1 MLKYL
6 VPMLLTSTSAFADPI
21 SATVALISTA
31 TVAATAGAAYIFGSA
46 LYHFAAVYALSELG
60 KALAPDVPVQDRKTR
75 GYEVAGVS
83 PAAPHAVIYGRTKVG
98 GVIVYKETTDNDKFL
113 HMIIAIAG
121 HEVDEIEEVYFD
133 DAELGFAGKN
143 AALNE
148 VTSPSQ
154 YDGKAFVYRHLGTD
168 DQLADPQLMAASAGK
183 WTGSHTLSGVAY
195 VYVKL
200 EFDAD
205 AYPNGEPSISFVVR
219 GKKLYYPTTQAT
231 TFSSNPALA
240 LRDYLT
246 SDYGLNADAD
256 EIDDVSFAAA
266 AAICDETVSLVAGG
280 TETRYTVNGSFI
292 TDVTPQTIIDDLTR
306 AMAGSMWYAQGKFRV
321 KAGAYTSPVLALD
334 EDDNRSNI
342 QIKTRN
348 SRRDGFNAVTGKY
361 RGAETDWQMTDF
373 RKVSSSEFLQT
384 DNNQE
389 LVADISLPF
398 TSTTTMAQRLAKI
411 MLYRNRE
418 QLSLSGNFGIRA
430 FKLQVGDIVTY
441 SNTHLG
447 FSNKTFEV
455 TGWKFVPTGDGAVEV
470 TLGLSEVSSSVY
482 DAYADEKIFESNNTI
497 LANAFTVPTV
507 GLTVAQDTRIINEH
521 VISLIRATVSATEA
535 SRIDYV
541 EVEYKLAS
549 ETTYNQLGVGELGIF
564 EAIDLEN
571 GLYDVRARAINTIGR
586 KGTYTTTQF
595 NLQAGLDAPQD
606 VASIS
611 ATVNGAMTILEWE
624 AITNLDLSFYRIR
637 HSIATTNAKFADA
650 TTSFEKVPRPAT
662 SVSVPARAGTY
673 MIQAYD
679 KLGIPSENFTS
690 VVVPQASLNQYT
702 TTNTATENPSF
713 SGTKTGCSV
722 ADNKLRITNPDTAPT
737 SATYTFANDINT
749 GGVRQVYATG
759 FVSNDRLNTGSGLW
773 DDLTGNI
780 DTLSGLWDNLT
791 ADPQFPDT
799 NVVFYI
805 SSTDDDPSG
814 SPTWSPY
821 MPFKSGQFSGWAF
834 RFKVELTSTSDE
846 ITPNIDQLYAKV
858 EY

>member
-21 SATVALISTA
+21 SATVALISTVT
-31 TVAATAGAAYIFGSA
+31 TVGIGSLLTMGA
-46 LYHFAAVYALSELG
+46 LYHFAGVYALSELG
-60 KALAPDVPVQDRKTR
+60 KALAPDVPTLDKQTR

-98 GVIVYKETTDNDKFL
+98 GVVVYKETTDNDKFL

-133 DAELGFAGKN
+133 DVQLEFGSKFGE
-143 AALNE
+143 LNE
-148 VTSPSQ
+148 AVGPEQ
-154 YDGKAFVYRHLGTD
+154 YNGKAFVYRHVGTD
-168 DQLADPQLMAASAGK
+168 TQLADPQLVAASDNK
-183 WTGSHTLSGVAY
+183 WSDSHTLSGIAY

-219 GKKLYYPTTQAT
+219 GKKLYNPTTQAT

-246 SDYGLNADAD
+246 SDYGLGADED

-292 TDVTPQTIIDDLTR
+292 TDVTPQTLIDDLTR

-470 TLGLSEVSSSVY
+470 TLGLSEVSSGVY
-482 DAYADEKIFESNNTI
+482 DAYADEALFESNNTI
-497 LANAFTVPTV
+497 LADAFTVPTV
-507 GLTVAQDTRIINEH
+507 GLTLEQDTRIINEH
-521 VISLIRATVSATEA
+521 VVSLIRVITTATEA

-549 ETTYNQLGVGELGIF
+549 DTTYNQLGVGELGIF
-564 EAIDLEN
+564 EALDLQN

-586 KGTYTTTQF
+586 KGEYTTAQI
-595 NLQAGLDAPQD
+595 NLTAQIEPPED
-606 VASIS
+606 VAVFGAS
-611 ATVNGAMTILEWE
+611 VNGSVTTLEWE
-624 AITNLDLSFYRIR
+624 AIGSLDLSFYKIR
-637 HSIATTNAKFADA
+637 HSIETSGATYANA

-662 SVSVPARAGTY
+662 SVTVPARSGTY

-679 KLGIPSENFTS
+679 KVGIPSVNYTS
-690 VVVPQASLNQYT
+690 VVVPNASLTQYA
-702 TTNTATENPSF
+702 TTNTATEHPTF
-713 SGTKTGCSV
+713 AGTKTGCSV
-722 ADNKLRITNPDTAPT
+722 TSSNLRITDPSSAPST
-737 SATYTFANDINT
+737 ATYTFANDIDT
-749 GGVRQVYATG
+749 GSVRQVYATG
-759 FVSNDRLNTGSGLW
+759 FAGNNRFDTGAALW

-780 DTLSGLWDNLT
+780 DTLSGLWDSLT
-791 ADPQFPDT
+791 ANPQFPDT

-805 SSTDDDPSG
+805 SATDDDPSG
-814 SPTWSPY
+814 SPTWSDY
-821 MPFKSGQFSGWAF
+821 TPFKSGQLSGRAF
-834 RFKVELTSTSDE
+834 RFKVELKSSSNEVTPRLDE
-846 ITPNIDQLYAKV
+846 LYAKV

>member
-6 VPMLLTSTSAFADPI
+6 IPMLLTTTSAFADPI

-31 TVAATAGAAYIFGSA
+31 TAYATSTLIATSLF
-46 LYHFAAVYALSELG
+46 YHFAAVYALSELG
-60 KALAPDVPVQDRKTR
+60 KALAPDTPSMDKDVR
-75 GYEVAGVS
+75 GYQVSGVS

-98 GVIVYKETTDNDKFL
+98 GVIVYKETTDSDKFL
-113 HMIIAIAG
+113 HMIVAIAG

-133 DAELGFAGKN
+133 DVELGFVTKYGF
-143 AALNE
+143 LNE

-154 YDGKAFVYRHLGTD
+154 YDGKAFVYRHVGTD

-183 WTGSHTLSGVAY
+183 WTGAHTLSGIAY
-195 VYVKL
+195 VYIKL

-219 GKKLYYPTTQAT
+219 GKKLYNPTTQAT

-280 TETRYTVNGSFI
+280 TQTRYTVNGSFI
-292 TDVTPQTIIDDLTR
+292 TDVTPQTVIDDLTR

-334 EDDNRSNI
+334 ENDNRSNI

-361 RGAETDWQMTDF
+361 RGAETEWQTTDF
-373 RKVSSSEFLQT
+373 RKVSSSEFLQI

-418 QLSLSGNFGIRA
+418 QISLSGNFGIRA

-441 SNTHLG
+441 SNSHLG

-470 TLGLSEVSSSVY
+470 TLGLSEVNSSVY

-497 LANAFTVPTV
+497 LADAFTVPTV
-507 GLTVAQDTRIINEH
+507 GLTVAQETRVINEH
-521 VISLIRATVSATEA
+521 VVSLIRATVSATES

-541 EVEYKLAS
+541 EVEYKLSS
-549 ETTYNQLGVGELGIF
+549 ETTYNQLGVGELGVF

-571 GLYDVRARAINTIGR
+571 GLYDVRARAINTVGR
-586 KGTYTTTQF
+586 KGTYTTTQL
-595 NLQAGLDAPQD
+595 NLQAGLEAPQD

-624 AITNLDLSFYRIR
+624 AISSLDLSFYRIR
-637 HSIATTNAKFADA
+637 HSIDESGATFANA

-690 VVVPQASLNQYT
+690 VVVPTAALNQYT
-702 TTNTATENPSF
+702 TTNTATEDPSF
-713 SGTKTGCSV
+713 SGAKAGCSV
-722 ADNKLRITNPDTAPT
+722 ISNNLRITSPASAPST
-737 SATYTFANDINT
+737 ATYTFANDIDT
-749 GGVRQVYATG
+749 GSIRQVHATG
-759 FVSNDRLNTGSGLW
+759 FVGSNRLNTGSGLW
-773 DDLTGNI
+773 DDLTDPI
-780 DTLSGLWDNLT
+780 DSLSGLWDNLT
-791 ADPQFPDT
+791 NNPQFSDT
-799 NVVFYI
+799 NVVFFI
-805 SSTDDDPSG
+805 SQTNDDPSS
-814 SPTWSPY
+814 SPTWSSY
-821 MPFKSGQFSGWAF
+821 APFKSGQFSGRAF
-834 RFKVELTSTSDE
+834 RFKVELKSTSNDVTPSIDE
-846 ITPNIDQLYAKV
+846 LFAKV

>member
-21 SATVALISTA
+21 SATVALISTIT
-31 TVAATAGAAYIFGSA
+31 TVGVGSLLTMGA
-46 LYHFAAVYALSELG
+46 LYHFAGVYALSELG
-60 KALAPDVPVQDRKTR
+60 KALAPDVPTLDKQTR
-75 GYEVAGVS
+75 GYEVSGVS

-121 HEVDEIEEVYFD
+121 HEVTSIEEVYFD
-133 DAELGFAGKN
+133 DVELEVGFKFGQ
-143 AALNE
+143 LNE
-148 VTSPSQ
+148 VTGPEQ
-154 YDGKAFVYRHLGTD
+154 YDGKAFIYRYLGTD
-168 DQLADPQLMAASAGK
+168 DQLADPQLIQASDNK
-183 WTGSHTLSGVAY
+183 WTGSHTLSGIAY
-195 VYVKL
+195 AYVKL

-219 GKKLYYPTTQAT
+219 GKKLYNPTTEAT

-246 SDYGLNADAD
+246 SDYGLGADED

-292 TDVTPQTIIDDLTR
+292 TDVTPQTVIDDLTR

-497 LANAFTVPTV
+497 LADAFTVPTV

-521 VISLIRATVSATEA
+521 VVSLIRATVGATET

-571 GLYDVRARAINTIGR
+571 GLYDVRARAINTVGR

-690 VVVPQASLNQYT
+690 VVVPQASLNQYIT
-702 TTNTATENPSF
+702 TQTATEDPLFN
-713 SGTKTGCSV
+713 GVRTGCSV

-737 SATYTFANDINT
+737 SATYTFSNDINT

-780 DTLSGLWDNLT
+780 DTLPGLWDNLT

>member
-1 MLKYL
+1 
-6 VPMLLTSTSAFADPI
+6 MLLTSTSAFADPI
-21 SATVALISTA
+21 SATVALISTVT
-31 TVAATAGAAYIFGSA
+31 TVGIGSLLTMGA
-46 LYHFAAVYALSELG
+46 LYHFAGVYALSELG
-60 KALAPDVPVQDRKTR
+60 KALAPDVPTLDKQTR
-75 GYEVAGVS
+75 GYEVSGVS
-83 PAAPHAVIYGRTKVG
+83 PAAPHAVIYGKTKVG

-121 HEVDEIEEVYFD
+121 HEVDEIEQVYFD
-133 DAELGFAGKN
+133 DAQLGFAGKN

-168 DQLADPQLMAASAGK
+168 DQLADPQLMAASDNK
-183 WTGSHTLSGVAY
+183 WSDSHTLSGIAY

-219 GKKLYYPTTQAT
+219 GKKLYNPTTQAT

-246 SDYGLNADAD
+246 SDYGLGADED

-292 TDVTPQTIIDDLTR
+292 TDVTPQTVIDDLTR

-455 TGWKFVPTGDGAVEV
+455 TGWKFVPTGDGAIEV
-470 TLGLSEVSSSVY
+470 TLGLSEVSSGVY

-497 LANAFTVPTV
+497 LADAFTVPTV

-521 VISLIRATVSATEA
+521 VVSLIRATVSATEA

-541 EVEYKLAS
+541 EVEYKLSS

-690 VVVPQASLNQYT
+690 VVVPQASLNQYIT
-702 TTNTATENPSF
+702 TQTATEDPLFN
-713 SGTKTGCSV
+713 GVRTGCSV

>member
-1 MLKYL
+1 
-6 VPMLLTSTSAFADPI
+6 
-21 SATVALISTA
+21 
-31 TVAATAGAAYIFGSA
+31 
-46 LYHFAAVYALSELG
+46 
-60 KALAPDVPVQDRKTR
+60 
-75 GYEVAGVS
+75 
-83 PAAPHAVIYGRTKVG
+83 
-98 GVIVYKETTDNDKFL
+98 
-113 HMIIAIAG
+113 
-121 HEVDEIEEVYFD
+121 
-133 DAELGFAGKN
+133 
-143 AALNE
+143 
-148 VTSPSQ
+148 
-154 YDGKAFVYRHLGTD
+154 
-168 DQLADPQLMAASAGK
+168 
-183 WTGSHTLSGVAY
+183 
-195 VYVKL
+195 
-200 EFDAD
+200 
-205 AYPNGEPSISFVVR
+205 
-219 GKKLYYPTTQAT
+219 
-231 TFSSNPALA
+231 
-240 LRDYLT
+240 
-246 SDYGLNADAD
+246 
-256 EIDDVSFAAA
+256 
-266 AAICDETVSLVAGG
+266 
-280 TETRYTVNGSFI
+280 
-292 TDVTPQTIIDDLTR
+292 
-306 AMAGSMWYAQGKFRV
+306 
-321 KAGAYTSPVLALD
+321 
-334 EDDNRSNI
+334 
-342 QIKTRN
+342 
-348 SRRDGFNAVTGKY
+348 
-361 RGAETDWQMTDF
+361 MTDF

-470 TLGLSEVSSSVY
+470 TLGLSEVSSGVY
-482 DAYADEKIFESNNTI
+482 DAYADEAVFESNNTI
-497 LANAFTVPTV
+497 LADAFTVPTV
-507 GLTVAQDTRIINEH
+507 GLTVAQDTRVINEH
-521 VISLIRATVSATEA
+521 VVSLITATVTSTNP

-595 NLQAGLDAPQD
+595 NLEAGLDAPQD

-662 SVSVPARAGTY
+662 SVSVPARSGTY

-690 VVVPQASLNQYT
+690 VVVPEASLNQYIIT
-702 TTNTATENPSF
+702 QTATEDPLFN
-713 SGTKTGCSV
+713 GIRTGCSV

-759 FVSNDRLNTGSGLW
+759 FVGNDRLNTGSGLW
-773 DDLTGNI
+773 DDLTDAI
-780 DTLSGLWDNLT
+780 DTLPGLWDNLT

>member
-21 SATVALISTA
+21 SATVALISTVT
-31 TVAATAGAAYIFGSA
+31 TVGIGSLLTMGA
-46 LYHFAAVYALSELG
+46 LYHFAGVYALSELG
-60 KALAPDVPVQDRKTR
+60 KALAPDVPTLDKQTR
-75 GYEVAGVS
+75 GYEVSGVS
-83 PAAPHAVIYGRTKVG
+83 PAAPHAVIYGKTKVG

-121 HEVDEIEEVYFD
+121 HEVDEIEQVYFD
-133 DAELGFAGKN
+133 DAQLGFAGKN

-168 DQLADPQLMAASAGK
+168 DQLADPQLMAASDNK
-183 WTGSHTLSGVAY
+183 WSDSHTLSGIAY

-219 GKKLYYPTTQAT
+219 GKKLYNPTTQAT

-246 SDYGLNADAD
+246 SDYGLGADED

-292 TDVTPQTIIDDLTR
+292 TDVTPQTVIDDLTR

-455 TGWKFVPTGDGAVEV
+455 TGWKFVPTGDGAIEV
-470 TLGLSEVSSSVY
+470 TLGLSEVSSGVY

-497 LANAFTVPTV
+497 LADAFTVPTV

-521 VISLIRATVSATEA
+521 VVSLIRATVSATEA

-541 EVEYKLAS
+541 EVEYKLSS

-690 VVVPQASLNQYT
+690 VVVPQASLNQYIT
-702 TTNTATENPSF
+702 TQTATEDPLFN
-713 SGTKTGCSV
+713 GVRTGCSV

>member
-6 VPMLLTSTSAFADPI
+6 VPMLLTTTSAFADPI
-21 SATVALISTA
+21 SATVALISTL
-31 TVAATAGAAYIFGSA
+31 TTASAAYIFGSA
-46 LYHFAAVYALSELG
+46 IYHFAAVYALSELG
-60 KALAPDVPVQDRKTR
+60 KALAPDTPSMDKGVR
-75 GYEVAGVS
+75 GYQVSGVS
-83 PAAPHAVIYGRTKVG
+83 PAAPHAVIYGKTKVG
-98 GVIVYKETTDNDKFL
+98 GVIVYKQTTDEDKYL

-121 HEVDEIEEVYFD
+121 HEVFAIDEVYFD
-133 DAELGFAGKN
+133 DVELGFTSKFAE
-143 AALNE
+143 LNE

-154 YDGKAFVYRHLGTD
+154 YSGKAFVYRHVGTD
-168 DQLADPQLMAASAGK
+168 DQLADPQLMAASSGK
-183 WTGSHTLSGVAY
+183 WTGAHTLSGVAY

-205 AYPNGEPSISFVVR
+205 AYPNGEPSISFVVS
-219 GKKLYYPTTQAT
+219 GKKLYNPTTQAT

-292 TDVTPQTIIDDLTR
+292 TDVTPQRVIDDLTR

-334 EDDNRSNI
+334 ENDNRSNI

-361 RGAETDWQMTDF
+361 SGAETEWQMTDF
-373 RKVSSSEFLQT
+373 RKVTSSEFLEV

-418 QLSLSGNFGIRA
+418 QISLSGNFGIRA

-470 TLGLSEVSSSVY
+470 TLGLSEVNSSVY

-497 LANAFTVPTV
+497 LADAFTVPSV
-507 GLTVAQDTRIINEH
+507 GLTVAQDTRVINEH
-521 VISLIRATVSATEA
+521 VVSLIRATVSATEA

-549 ETTYNQLGVGELGIF
+549 ATTYNQLGVGELGIF

-595 NLQAGLDAPQD
+595 NLQAGLEAPQD

-650 TTSFEKVPRPAT
+650 TTSFEKVPRPST

-690 VVVPQASLNQYT
+690 VVVPQASINQYT

-713 SGTKTGCSV
+713 SGTKIGCSV
-722 ADNKLRITNPDTAPT
+722 ADNKLLITNPDTAPT
-737 SATYTFANDINT
+737 SATYTFSNDIDT

-759 FVSNDRLNTGSGLW
+759 FASNDRLNTGSGLW

-780 DTLSGLWDNLT
+780 DTLPGLWDNLT

-799 NVVFYI
+799 NIVFYI
-805 SSTDDDPSG
+805 SSTDDNPSG
-814 SPTWSPY
+814 SPTWSSY
-821 MPFKSGQFSGWAF
+821 MPFKSGQFSGRAF